1 MQRIAYR
8 AAMPRARARRRAAAA
23 RRSAIAQLLLYGSL
37 GLTIGVRSFSFPK
50 HFPLYTAHGPKLALR
65 GVTSHRWVWQGHRS
79 TLANMHLALGHGPLK
94 HASTRMCT
102 IKVRGALFLHKFN
115 ARYLGLRVLLSCSM
129 CPVFEFITRPW
140 SETR

>member
-1 MQRIAYR
+1 MRD
-8 AAMPRARARRRAAAA
+8 
-23 RRSAIAQLLLYGSL
+23 RRSSSQRTSAAIAQLAATVWVAGIDYQGS
-37 GLTIGVRSFSFPK
+37 GSFPK
-50 HFPLYTAHGPKLALR
+50 YFPLYTAHGPKLALR